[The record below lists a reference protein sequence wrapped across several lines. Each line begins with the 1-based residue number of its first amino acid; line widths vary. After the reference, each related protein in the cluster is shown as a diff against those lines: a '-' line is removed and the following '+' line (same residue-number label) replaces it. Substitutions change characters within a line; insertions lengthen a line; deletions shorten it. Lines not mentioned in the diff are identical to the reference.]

1 MIFGQID
8 ELKFY
13 KGMSSELDMA
23 IEAIENGSYKNGV
36 VGKNEIKGDDVFFN
50 LQECKTKVLE
60 ECFFEGHKK
69 YIDIHIVI
77 DGEEGIGYSLKNSL
91 KEKTEYNEESDFQVL
106 EGVEEY
112 RLNMTKDNF
121 LIVFPDEP
129 HMPLIAKENEPKAL
143 KKAVFKIKY

>member
-13 KGMSSELDMA
+13 KGISSGLDIA
-23 IEAIENGSYKNGV
+23 IKAIENGSYKNGV
-36 VGKNEIKGDDVFFN
+36 LGRNDLDGENVFFN

-69 YIDIHIVI
+69 YIDIHVVI
-77 DGEEGIGYSLKNSL
+77 DGEEGIGYSLKSSL
-91 KEKTEYNEESDFQVL
+91 KEKTEYNAESDFQVL

-129 HMPLIAKENEPKAL
+129 HMPLIAKDNEPKYL
-143 KKAVFKIKY
+143 KKVVFKIKY

>member
-13 KGMSSELDMA
+13 KGISKGLDMA
-23 IEAIENGSYKNGV
+23 IEAIENGSYKTGV
-36 VGKNEIKGDDVFFN
+36 VGKNEIDGDNVFFN
-50 LQECKTKVLE
+50 VQECKTKVLE

-77 DGEEGIGYSLKNSL
+77 DGEEGIGYSLKSDL
-91 KEKTEYNEESDFQVL
+91 KEKTEYNEEIDFQVL
-106 EGVEEY
+106 EGTEEY
-112 RLNMTKDNF
+112 RLNMNKDNF

-129 HMPLIAKENEPKAL
+129 HMPLISKDNEPKEL